1 MFETIPAAAP
11 DPILGLQ
18 ATFKADPRQNK
29 VNLAIGVYCDAQ
41 GRTLSLKA
49 VVEAEKRLL
58 EKHPGHGYLPIEGL
72 AEYGA
77 VVREMLF
84 GAGNPLISDGRAVT
98 AQCPGGT
105 GALRV
110 AADLLGTHRKGATVW
125 ISDPTWPNHFG
136 IFQGAGLTTK
146 TYRYFDAASNSL
158 NLAAM
163 LEDLKALKAGDAV
176 LLHGCC
182 HNPTGVDPTPAQW
195 KQIAEAV
202 KAAGALPIVDFAYQ
216 GFGDG
221 LEQDAAG
228 LRVILGICPEVIVCS
243 SFSKNF
249 GLYGERAGAMTLVA
263 QSKEIADTTLT
274 QIRMAVRTNYSNPPA
289 HGARVVA
296 MVLGNPELKAMWE
309 AELKQMCGRIAGVR
323 KNLRQALDQRGVKL
337 HKDGN
342 AFIETQK
349 GMFTMSG
356 LSKAHVERLQKEHG
370 IFIVGSGRINVAGI
384 TDAVLTPVADAIAAV
399 VK

>member
-18 ATFKADPRQNK
+18 ATFKADPRANK
-29 VNLAIGVYCDAQ
+29 VNLAIGVYCDGQ

-77 VVREMLF
+77 AVREMLF
-84 GAGNPLISDGRAVT
+84 GAGHPLVKDGRAVT

-110 AADLLGTHRKGATVW
+110 AGDLLGEHRKGATVW

-136 IFQGAGLTTK
+136 IFQAAGLATK

-158 NLAAM
+158 NLAGM
-163 LEDLKALKAGDAV
+163 LEDLKDLKAGDAV

-182 HNPTGVDPTPAQW
+182 HNPTGVDPTAAQW

-263 QSKEIADTTLT
+263 QTKEVADTALT
-274 QIRMAVRTNYSNPPA
+274 QIRMAVRRNYSNPPA

-296 MVLGNPELKAMWE
+296 AVLGDPALKAMWE

-323 KNLRQALDQRGVKL
+323 KALRQALDTRGVQL

-342 AFIETQK
+342 GFIETQK

-356 LSKAHVERLQKEHG
+356 LTKARVERLQKEHG
-370 IFIVGSGRINVAGI
+370 IFVVGSGRINVAGI
-384 TDAVLTPVADAIAAV
+384 TDAVLEPVADAIAAV
-399 VK
+399 TK